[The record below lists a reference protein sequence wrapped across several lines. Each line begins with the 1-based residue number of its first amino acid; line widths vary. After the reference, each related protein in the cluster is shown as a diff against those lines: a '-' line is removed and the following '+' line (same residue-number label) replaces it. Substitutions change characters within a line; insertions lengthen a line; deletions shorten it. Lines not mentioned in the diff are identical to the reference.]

1 MISVFTHLDEDYQ
14 FRWLAELQ
22 RIAKPGA
29 LVVLTVN
36 GAKNGQGFFFER
48 SYEEGLFPAWYQNT
62 YHSRDYVFENFGKY
76 FEVLKTPAAQH
87 ERPSGRGCAA
97 KAVSVSL
104 SAPTVGASDFYQ
116 SGDKSPHSKEAS
128 DFHDR
133 HDFYILSARMHTVR
147 LPAEP
152 LVVIQPTNRWSLL
165 SFKDIWAYRELLFF
179 LTWRDVK
186 VRYKQTALG
195 AAWAIL
201 QPLFM
206 MIIFTIF
213 FGRLAAVDSA
223 GIPYPVF
230 ALAGLVPWTFFSNAI
245 TASGNSLVGSA
256 NLITKVYFPRLI
268 VPAAAMLAGLVD
280 FLLAFILLC
289 LLMIYYQIVPTI
301 QILFLPVL
309 VLLTALFSLGVGTW
323 FSALNVNI
331 ATCALP
337 SRF

>member
-1 MISVFTHLDEDYQ
+1 M
-14 FRWLAELQ
+14 
-22 RIAKPGA
+22 
-29 LVVLTVN
+29 
-36 GAKNGQGFFFER
+36 
-48 SYEEGLFPAWYQNT
+48 
-62 YHSRDYVFENFGKY
+62 
-76 FEVLKTPAAQH
+76 
-87 ERPSGRGCAA
+87 
-97 KAVSVSL
+97 
-104 SAPTVGASDFYQ
+104 Q
-116 SGDKSPHSKEAS
+116 S
-128 DFHDR
+128 F
-133 HDFYILSARMHTVR
+133 R

-152 LVVIQPTNRWSLL
+152 LVVIQPTSRWSLV

-213 FGRLAAVDSA
+213 FGRIAGVASA

-230 ALAGLVPWTFFSNAI
+230 ALAGLVPWTFFSNSI

-268 VPAAAMLAGLVD
+268 VPAAAMMAGLVD
-280 FLLAFILLC
+280 FVLAFVLLGV
-289 LLMIYYQIVPTI
+289 LMIYYHVVPTI

-323 FSALNVNI
+323 FAALNVKYRDVRF
-331 ATCALP
+331 ALP
-337 SRF
+337 FLIQLWLFVSSVILPSSAIPQKWRWLLTLNPMSGIIEGYRSALFGLPFDWPALGIASGLTIVTLLYAIYAFGRVERSFADII

>member
-1 MISVFTHLDEDYQ
+1 M
-14 FRWLAELQ
+14 
-22 RIAKPGA
+22 
-29 LVVLTVN
+29 N
-36 GAKNGQGFFFER
+36 
-48 SYEEGLFPAWYQNT
+48 
-62 YHSRDYVFENFGKY
+62 
-76 FEVLKTPAAQH
+76 EV
-87 ERPSGRGCAA
+87 S
-97 KAVSVSL
+97 
-104 SAPTVGASDFYQ
+104 
-116 SGDKSPHSKEAS
+116 
-128 DFHDR
+128 
-133 HDFYILSARMHTVR
+133 

-152 LVVIQPTNRWSLL
+152 LVVIQPSKRWSIL

-213 FGRLAAVDSA
+213 FGRLAGVASA
-223 GIPYPVF
+223 GIPYPLF

-280 FLLAFILLC
+280 FLLAFMLLV
-289 LLMIYYQIVPTI
+289 LLMFYYRVTLTA

-309 VLLTALFSLGVGTW
+309 VILTALFSLGVGTW
-323 FSALNVNI
+323 MSALNVKYRDVRF
-331 ATCALP
+331 ALP
-337 SRF
+337 FLIQLWLFVSSVIVPSSSLPQKWRWLLMLNPMSGIIEGYRSALFGLPFDWLALGTASVLTIVTLVYAIFAFGRVERSFADII

>member
-1 MISVFTHLDEDYQ
+1 
-14 FRWLAELQ
+14 
-22 RIAKPGA
+22 
-29 LVVLTVN
+29 
-36 GAKNGQGFFFER
+36 
-48 SYEEGLFPAWYQNT
+48 
-62 YHSRDYVFENFGKY
+62 
-76 FEVLKTPAAQH
+76 
-87 ERPSGRGCAA
+87 
-97 KAVSVSL
+97 
-104 SAPTVGASDFYQ
+104 
-116 SGDKSPHSKEAS
+116 
-128 DFHDR
+128 
-133 HDFYILSARMHTVR
+133 MHTVR

-152 LVVIQPTNRWSLL
+152 LVVIQPNKRWSLL

-206 MIIFTIF
+206 MIIFTLF
-213 FGRLAAVDSA
+213 FGRLAGVGSS

-280 FLLAFILLC
+280 FVLAFVLLV
-289 LLMIYYQIVPTI
+289 LLMVYYHIVPTI
-301 QILFLPVL
+301 QVLFLPVL

-323 FSALNVNI
+323 FSALNVKYRDVRF
-331 ATCALP
+331 ALP
-337 SRF
+337 FLIQLWLFVSSVILPSTALGPKWRWLLMLNPMSGIIEGYRSALFGLPFDWPALGIASGLTVLTLLYAIYAFGRVERSFADII